1 MLLKASQ
8 NSQENTCTRIS
19 FSVELQACKFIKK
32 ETRVHVFSSE
42 ICETFRNTFFTE
54 HLRTTVSK
62 AKVKKG
68 SNLKYLFLGNFDH

>member
-8 NSQENTCTRIS
+8 NSQENACTRIS

-42 ICETFRNTFFTE
+42 ICETFRNTFFY
-54 HLRTTVSK
+54 RTPSDDCFQSK
-62 AKVKKG
+62 GEKG
-68 SNLKYLFLGNFDH
+68 Q